1 MRRWVWL
8 LPLALLQA
16 CAGTPL
22 AEQLEQSFT
31 TLDGEPQPDSGPS
44 SSTPPDTAVPAIQ
57 AVPTIQAAPV
67 AEPVETSAR
76 ISGQK
81 DADPVVETMLPE
93 TVPLQPVSPMPRQPL
108 APYRIT
114 IRLSG
119 ADPAAPAEAVTQA
132 LRSSAVDFMVER
144 IERVVP

>member
-1 MRRWVWL
+1 MHRWVWL
-8 LPLALLQA
+8 LPLVFLQA

-31 TLDGEPQPDSGPS
+31 TLDGEPQPESVPS
-44 SSTPPDTAVPAIQ
+44 LSTQPETAVPAILS
-57 AVPTIQAAPV
+57 AP
-67 AEPVETSAR
+67 ADEPV
-76 ISGQK
+76 
-81 DADPVVETMLPE
+81 DASRRDSEQGDANPVVEAKPPE
-93 TVPLQPVSPMPRQPL
+93 SMPLQPVRPVPRQPL

-114 IRLSG
+114 IRLAG